1 MKRVCLF
8 LIIFFLFPTKL
19 LLSQSYSSVYNLEE
33 YNQIQVP
40 LDSIRY
46 YYYPNLQAYFDTH
59 KKEYIYKKSG
69 EWIREKSIPNDYRGY
84 SLFNKNYEIINGLVN
99 EDNPE
104 KHIETHKDIYPQ
116 IFTAKEMRKK
126 LEKIKQNALTY
137 N

>member
-1 MKRVCLF
+1 MKRVCLL
-8 LIIFFLFPTKL
+8 LIIFFLLPAKL

-69 EWIREKSIPNDYRGY
+69 EWIREKTIPTDYRGY
-84 SLFNKNYEIINGLVN
+84 SLFNKNYEIVNGLVT

-104 KHIETHKDIYPQ
+104 KYIETHKEIYPQ